1 MLSDPTI
8 CQRHSANKGFT
19 IWVSEFVHE
28 RYNITLTV
36 NSCRYQR
43 SQQFCIQLKVYNCLT
58 LRASLSGTFLQTL
71 PDLVTPLKA
80 ALGTLYL
87 RAAVHRRGQRPPKG
101 LGTDHTPSIAFRH
114 HPPNSARPSDATKG
128 ALFFS
133 AQLSTDAVSA
143 LRKV

>member
-1 MLSDPTI
+1 MCCLTTFSRLGKNKNKKEEEGRRRLSVLSDPMI

-19 IWVSEFVHE
+19 IWVSESVHE

-36 NSCRYQR
+36 ISCRYQR

-101 LGTDHTPSIAFRH
+101 LGTDKTVE
-114 HPPNSARPSDATKG
+114 AT
-128 ALFFS
+128 
-133 AQLSTDAVSA
+133 
-143 LRKV
+143 